1 MTRTTKSDTRD
12 RLVEAA
18 RELFYVQ
25 GYEATSVSEVLEKA
39 DVNSGS
45 LYYFFSGKEELLLA
59 VLERYKEMLWP
70 MVIEPAFAREKDP
83 LSRIFAILE
92 GYRQGLLYTVFTG
105 GCPIGNLAL
114 EVGDHHPQ
122 AREKVAENFSG
133 WCRWIE
139 RCLEEAGDRL
149 PARLD
154 RAKLAQFVLTVM
166 EGAVMQARAH
176 GSIGPFDAS
185 VAQLRTYFGLL
196 QSQAIPARKA
206 SAANHEEQ
214 EREE

>member
-1 MTRTTKSDTRD
+1 M
-12 RLVEAA
+12 
-18 RELFYVQ
+18 ELFYLQ
-25 GYEATSVSEVLEKA
+25 GYEATSVAEVLEKA

-45 LYYFFSGKEELLLA
+45 LYYYFSGKQELLLA

-70 MVIEPAFAREKDP
+70 MVIEPAFAREKDS
-83 LSRIFAILE
+83 LERIFAVLE

-114 EVGDHHPQ
+114 EVGDHDPR

-139 RCLEEAGDRL
+139 RCLEEARDRL
-149 PARLD
+149 PAGLD
-154 RAKLAQFVLTVM
+154 REKLAQFVLTVM

-176 GSIGPFDAS
+176 GSIAAFDAS
-185 VAQLRTYFGLL
+185 VSQLRAYFDML
-196 QSQAIPARKA
+196 QSQASTTPKP
-206 SAANHEEQ
+206 SAAEEQ
-214 EREE
+214 QEGRNP